1 MNPAAA
7 LLVILVCGIS
17 PIYGSDYEYD
27 YDYNN
32 NTGKG
37 K

>member
-1 MNPAAA
+1 MNPSAA
-7 LLVILVCGIS
+7 LLVILVCGIN
-17 PIYGSDYEYD
+17 PIDGYDYEY
-27 YDYNN
+27 NS

>member
-1 MNPAAA
+1 MNPTAA

-27 YDYNN
+27 YNS